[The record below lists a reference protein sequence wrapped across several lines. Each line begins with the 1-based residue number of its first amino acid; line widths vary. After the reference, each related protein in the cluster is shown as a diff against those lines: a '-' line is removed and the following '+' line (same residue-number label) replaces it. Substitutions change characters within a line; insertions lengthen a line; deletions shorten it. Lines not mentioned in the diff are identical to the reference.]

1 MKVQKKVGTNMQ
13 NRYVKPQNVKEAMT
27 IIQDL
32 FNKYRHE
39 PLTDELLRY
48 HQNLTNRLQTDIYQA
63 AQLEGNDFQTKQ
75 LAGMITAMQDWTRLK
90 VAGRPFRGKMK
101 NFKLVEQKHQKI
113 KRVTRK
119 GRAGHKYHVAHH

>member
-1 MKVQKKVGTNMQ
+1 MQ
-13 NRYVKPQNVKEAMT
+13 NRYVKPQNVKEAMI

-39 PLTDELLRY
+39 PLTNELLRY

-75 LAGMITAMQDWTRLK
+75 LAGMITSHTCFSNSERM
-90 VAGRPFRGKMK
+90 P
-101 NFKLVEQKHQKI
+101 
-113 KRVTRK
+113 KRV
-119 GRAGHKYHVAHH
+119 